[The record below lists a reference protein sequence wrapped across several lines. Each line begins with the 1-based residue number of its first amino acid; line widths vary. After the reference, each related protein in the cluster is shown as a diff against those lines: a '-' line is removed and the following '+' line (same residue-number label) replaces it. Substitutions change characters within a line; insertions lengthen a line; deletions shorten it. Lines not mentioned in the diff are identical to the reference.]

1 MIEKIKFTKLS
12 TNLSYLA
19 IGGIRFYDGS
29 GNVIESGKTL
39 SSSTQIG
46 ETEEFLIKTPT
57 ASYLSTSAPIL
68 CDTSLPQDSSYF
80 RGSSTSGGTI
90 EITFKNIINS
100 LSRIE
105 FVPLP
110 NPYTNLGITNP
121 FDIEIYDEKGNL
133 THTFSNIIPITK
145 RGGIQMLTTNE
156 LIKYYVT
163 DNPQSIITTNNTEV
177 KNITSIKRIKV
188 TQIEPKGTMIRYIL
202 SWDDKNTWKI
212 FRNNTWKDVDNLQNE
227 NILNEGMDKAELEQV
242 IIEFREYVNLNIK
255 CVLMTSNPTETPSI
269 RKIDIIH

>member
-1 MIEKIKFTKLS
+1 
-12 TNLSYLA
+12 
-19 IGGIRFYDGS
+19 
-29 GNVIESGKTL
+29 
-39 SSSTQIG
+39 
-46 ETEEFLIKTPT
+46 
-57 ASYLSTSAPIL
+57 
-68 CDTSLPQDSSYF
+68 
-80 RGSSTSGGTI
+80 
-90 EITFKNIINS
+90 
-100 LSRIE
+100 
-105 FVPLP
+105 
-110 NPYTNLGITNP
+110 
-121 FDIEIYDEKGNL
+121 
-133 THTFSNIIPITK
+133 
-145 RGGIQMLTTNE
+145 MLTTNE

-177 KNITSIKRIKV
+177 KNITNIKRIQV

-255 CVLMTSNPTETPSI
+255 CVLMTSYPTEDPSI